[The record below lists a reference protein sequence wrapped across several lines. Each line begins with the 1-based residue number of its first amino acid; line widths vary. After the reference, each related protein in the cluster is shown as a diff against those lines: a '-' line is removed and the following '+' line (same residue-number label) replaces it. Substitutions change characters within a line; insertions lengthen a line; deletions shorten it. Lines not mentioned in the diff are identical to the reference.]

1 MDINL
6 ELYKVFYYVATTLS
20 FSEASRQLFISQS
33 AVSQAVKN
41 LEKKLGHT
49 LFVRSTKRVIL
60 TPEGELLLQ
69 HVKPA
74 LSMLNEGEAALSGEG
89 NLTGQLRIGASDTL
103 CRYFLIPYLRRFH
116 KDHPEVRIK
125 IINSTSIGCAE
136 LLENGQA
143 ELIVTNYP
151 NSRLSSHTKLQTVLE
166 FRDIF
171 VANPDYFTMGKTPL
185 SLENLLDYPILML
198 AAKSTTSEYLHQV
211 FAAQGLKLLSIDG
224 TAPSPDTIRSGE
236 YPFLNPYYAVMDK
249 DEVELNSNDLLIDL
263 AEIGL
268 GIACIPDYMLRNRP
282 GLEPVHLKT
291 PLPARSAVIAHHE
304 ALQLSQAAQC
314 FLKYFSQI

>member
-1 MDINL
+1 MDINY
-6 ELYKVFYYVATTLS
+6 ELYKVFYHVATTLS
-20 FSEASRQLFISQS
+20 FSEASRQLYISQS
-33 AVSQAVKN
+33 AVSQSVKT
-41 LEKKLGHT
+41 LEKKLGT
-49 LFVRSTKRVIL
+49 PLFVRSTKNVQL
-60 TPEGELLLQ
+60 TPEGETLLR
-69 HVKPA
+69 HIEPA
-74 LSMLNEGEAALSGEG
+74 IQLIRQGENNILEAGSLGD
-89 NLTGQLRIGASDTL
+89 GQLRIGATDTI
-103 CRYFLIPYLRRFH
+103 CRHLLIPYLNRYH
-116 KDHPEVRIK
+116 KAYPKVHIR
-125 IINSTSIGCAE
+125 IINQTSLKCVD
-136 LLENGQA
+136 LLESGQVD
-143 ELIVTNYP
+143 LIVTNYP

-211 FAAQGLKLLSIDG
+211 FAAQGLKLL
-224 TAPSPDTIRSGE
+224 P
-236 YPFLNPYYAVMDK
+236 
-249 DEVELNSNDLLIDL
+249 EVELNSNDLLIDL